1 MVTTE
6 ETNYR
11 GDVEG
16 YSIMLVQRSTS
27 YMTFAVD
34 TTSLNPYMSAPN
46 SDFVT
51 PQGTNISDFFYNS
64 TDFGMGEGLNATQ
77 ATVEL
82 PGYIRIVS
90 TAFIS
95 IVFIV
100 GVVGNILV
108 PIVILKD
115 RDMRN
120 STNYFLMNLSVAD
133 LMVLLICLPP
143 VLVELQTH
151 PDEWKLGYVMC
162 KYEHFLYFL
171 ISSVKSFGFFFL
183 WFQDL

>member
-6 ETNYR
+6 GTNYR
-11 GDVEG
+11 GDVAGFRQEDP
-16 YSIMLVQRSTS
+16 IKLVQGSAG
-27 YMTFAVD
+27 YLFASD
-34 TTSLNPYMSAPN
+34 TTSPDPYVRPPH

-51 PQGTNISDFFYNS
+51 PSGTNISEMFYNG
-64 TDFGMGEGLNATQ
+64 TDFGSGEGINGTQ
-77 ATVEL
+77 PEAQL
-82 PGYIRIVS
+82 PEYIRIVS

-95 IVFIV
+95 IVFVV
-100 GVVGNILV
+100 GVVGNVLV

-162 KYEHFLYFL
+162 KYDNTF
-171 ISSVKSFGFFFL
+171 
-183 WFQDL
+183 